1 MEERDFFEEVC
12 LISLY
17 ATKAVKFTSVV
28 DSNGKMVVGKFRKGQ
43 AFQGSTKAY
52 RVGTYE
58 KCKSACT
65 FYKETVIPLLNN
77 MASHCWVDW
86 SVNKAHFEIV
96 DIKHQ
101 VDGECEMFL
110 AATPLTRTK
119 DKYLCIYLQI
129 PRTAPEKHQQIIS
142 KLCDAIK

>member
-17 ATKAVKFTSVV
+17 ATKAVKFTAVV
-28 DSNGKMVVGKFRKGQ
+28 DSNGSIVVGKFRKG
-43 AFQGSTKAY
+43 FHSYLKANNGFEPSMPALLFY
-52 RVGTYE
+52 R
-58 KCKSACT
+58 
-65 FYKETVIPLLNN
+65 ETVVPLLNN

-86 SVNKAHFEIV
+86 SINKAHFEIV
-96 DIKHQ
+96 EIKYQ
-101 VDGECEMFL
+101 ENSGGDMLL
-110 AATPLTRTK
+110 AATPLTQTK
-119 DKYLCIYLQI
+119 DKFLCIYLQL

>member
-17 ATKAVKFTSVV
+17 ATRAVKFTAVV
-28 DSNGKMVVGKFRKGQ
+28 DSYGRIVVGKFRKRHS
-43 AFQGSTKAY
+43 FQGSSKAY
-52 RVGTYE
+52 STVEQFEPAY
-58 KCKSACT
+58 S
-65 FYKETVIPLLNN
+65 FYKDTVMPLLNN

-86 SVNKAHFEIV
+86 STNKAHFEIV

-101 VDGECEMFL
+101 ENAGGQVLL
-110 AATPLTRTK
+110 AATPLTQSK
-119 DKYLCIYLQI
+119 DKYLCIYLQM
-129 PRTAPEKHQQIIS
+129 PRTAPDKHQQIIS